1 MAGCYTFSCDHCGFS
16 VDSWEDGNRYLEWP
30 IGTRN
35 YLYHPSDID
44 ETERLMRE
52 IYGHSPTPDEYMT
65 AFRRYGGNETE
76 FLCCGCL
83 AISRIDEK
91 RDLRVCSSCKS
102 AALREIGNRL
112 AATECPKCRQG
123 HFDAGKMTGVS

>member
-35 YLYHPSDID
+35 YLYHPSDIH

-52 IYGHSPTPDEYMT
+52 IYGHKPTPDEYMR

-76 FLCCGCL
+76 FLCYDCL
-83 AISRIDEK
+83 AISRIDVEIEP
-91 RDLRVCSSCKS
+91 RICASCKS
-102 AALREIGNRL
+102 SALRATSRL
-112 AATECPKCRQG
+112 AQTECPKCREG
-123 HFDAGKMTGVS
+123 HFDDGQITGVS

>member
-35 YLYHPSDID
+35 YLYHPSDIG

-52 IYGHSPTPDEYMT
+52 IYGHSPTPDEYMW

-102 AALREIGNRL
+102 AALREISNRL
-112 AATECPKCRQG
+112 AQTKCPKCNEG
-123 HFDAGKMTGVS
+123 HFDDGEITAIS

>member
-52 IYGHSPTPDEYMT
+52 ICGHSPTPDEYVR

-76 FLCCGCL
+76 FLCYDCL
-83 AISRIDEK
+83 TISRIDVEI
-91 RDLRVCSSCKS
+91 DLRICASCKS
-102 AALREIGNRL
+102 SALRAASRL
-112 AATECPKCRQG
+112 AQTECPKCREG
-123 HFDAGKMTGVS
+123 HFDDGETTAIS

>member
-16 VDSWEDGNRYLEWP
+16 VDSWEDCNRYLEWP

-91 RDLRVCSSCKS
+91 RDLRVCSSCKYV
-102 AALREIGNRL
+102 LKQHL
-112 AATECPKCRQG
+112 LTEAVLTRFLHQMAVWAE
-123 HFDAGKMTGVS
+123 AGYVRS

>member
-44 ETERLMRE
+44 ETERLMSE
-52 IYGHSPTPDEYMT
+52 IYGHSPTPEEHVR
-65 AFRRYGGNETE
+65 AFRRYRGNETE
-76 FLCCGCL
+76 SLCYDCL
-83 AISRIDEK
+83 TISRIDVEI
-91 RDLRVCSSCKS
+91 DLRMCSSCKS
-102 AALREIGNRL
+102 ATACRESPCQNQMSEVQRR
-112 AATECPKCRQG
+112 P
-123 HFDAGKMTGVS
+123 F

>member
-16 VDSWEDGNRYLEWP
+16 VDSWEDGNGYLEWP

-44 ETERLMRE
+44 ETERLMSE
-52 IYGHSPTPDEYMT
+52 IYGHSPTPEEHVR

-76 FLCCGCL
+76 FLCYDCL
-83 AISRIDEK
+83 TITRIDVEI
-91 RDLRVCSSCKS
+91 DLRICSSCKS
-102 AALREIGNRL
+102 AALRAASRL
-112 AATECPKCRQG
+112 AQTKCPKCREG
-123 HFDAGKMTGVS
+123 HFDDGEITGVS

>member
-35 YLYHPSDID
+35 YLCHPSDID

-91 RDLRVCSSCKS
+91 RETFESVRAVSLPRYERSVI
-102 AALREIGNRL
+102 ALPPPNARSVARAILTL
-112 AATECPKCRQG
+112 AK
-123 HFDAGKMTGVS
+123 